1 MQLKNTISFCV
12 FIAGYLVGFRQQKN
26 LLNAVL
32 RNRIAQFRFFV
43 LFITVYFLYGGG
55 WFNAL
60 LH

>member
-55 WFNAL
+55 
-60 LH
+60 